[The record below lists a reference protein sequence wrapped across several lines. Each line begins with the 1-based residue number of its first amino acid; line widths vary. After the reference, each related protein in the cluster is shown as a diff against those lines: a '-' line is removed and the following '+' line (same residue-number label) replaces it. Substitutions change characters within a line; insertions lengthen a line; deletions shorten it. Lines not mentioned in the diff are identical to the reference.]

1 MNKRNPVI
9 RCPVDIM
16 FLESFINPLVSIK
29 RINLQNRATNFWKG
43 VPQKGYGTPE
53 N

>member
-16 FLESFINPLVSIK
+16 FLEIFINPLVSIK
-29 RINLQNRATNFWKG
+29 TKINLQNRATNFWKG
-43 VPQKGYGTPE
+43 VPQKGL
-53 N
+53 